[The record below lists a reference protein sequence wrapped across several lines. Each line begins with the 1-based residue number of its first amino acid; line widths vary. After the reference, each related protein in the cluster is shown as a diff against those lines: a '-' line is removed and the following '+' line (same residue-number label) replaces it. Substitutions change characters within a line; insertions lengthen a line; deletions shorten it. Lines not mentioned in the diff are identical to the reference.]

1 MNAPLP
7 PMLADNP
14 VLARWIAFPSAG
26 RVTVFTGRV
35 EFGQGVLTV
44 MTQIAADELDVAIA
58 RIDVVSGDTALTP
71 NEGYTA
77 GSMPGSLMSW
87 MKAGAPNILSG
98 RSTRG
103 VEAPACLRSA
113 AALRPPAPVAFADR
127 STAAASVQ

>member
-14 VLARWIAFPSAG
+14 SLARWIAFPAPG

-44 MTQIAADELDVAIA
+44 MAQIAADELDVAIE
-58 RIDVVSGDTALTP
+58 RIDVISGDTALTP

-77 GSMPGSLMSW
+77 GSMSIQGGAMGLRQACAETG
-87 MKAGAPNILSG
+87 AGARI
-98 RSTRG
+98 RG
-103 VEAPACLRSA
+103 L
-113 AALRPPAPVAFADR
+113 
-127 STAAASVQ
+127 